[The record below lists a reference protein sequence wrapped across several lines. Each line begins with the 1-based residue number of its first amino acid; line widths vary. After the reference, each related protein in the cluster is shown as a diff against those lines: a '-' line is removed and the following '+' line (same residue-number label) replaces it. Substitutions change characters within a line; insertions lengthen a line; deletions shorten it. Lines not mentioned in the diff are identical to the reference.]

1 MAQKTI
7 EKLNREV
14 SDLKKEVKILRS
26 FLIGSL
32 SKDKEGEYKPE
43 FIKKI
48 LRLSKEEGVLR
59 FKNPKDFLKQAK
71 KNS

>member
-1 MAQKTI
+1 MAQKII

-59 FKNPKDFLKQAK
+59 FKNPEDFLKQVK